1 MKKAKIV
8 TSDEVKVQPFVLSDF
23 IKDKAP
29 RDTMA
34 KVSKQEL
41 KSLAQ
46 TLGLIYD
53 DSQIVFAKK
62 LLSAYLQRK

>member
-1 MKKAKIV
+1 LKKSKIV
-8 TSDEVKVQPFVLSDF
+8 TSDEVKVQTFVLSDF
-23 IKDKAP
+23 IKDKVP

-46 TLGLIYD
+46 TLGLTYD

>member
-1 MKKAKIV
+1 LKKAKIV
-8 TSDEVKVQPFVLSDF
+8 TSDEVNVQPFVLSDF
-23 IKDKAP
+23 MKDKAP

-46 TLGLIYD
+46 TLGLTTM
-53 DSQIVFAKK
+53 SRRLF
-62 LLSAYLQRK
+62 LQKNF

>member
-8 TSDEVKVQPFVLSDF
+8 TSDEVNVQTFVLSDF

>member
-46 TLGLIYD
+46 TLGLTYD
-53 DSQIVFAKK
+53 ESQIVFAKK

>member
-8 TSDEVKVQPFVLSDF
+8 TSDEVNVQPFVLSDF
-23 IKDKAP
+23 MKDKAP

-46 TLGLIYD
+46 TLGLTYNE
-53 DSQIVFAKK
+53 SQIVFAKK

>member
-1 MKKAKIV
+1 LKKAKIV

-41 KSLAQ
+41 KSLAE
-46 TLGLIYD
+46 TLGLSYD